1 MKPEVIDDS
10 APSEFP
16 WDSGDGFQLGGVR
29 SIAIPIVIDGENA
42 DAAITY
48 AKAGARVAVDGAD
61 PATDAKVFAVGH
73 DAYVVRGGR
82 QTRIQ
87 IRDFAAPG
95 ASASAGDGVIKAPMH
110 GKVLEVLAAVGDRV
124 AIGQRLAVIE
134 AMKMEHTLRAPFAAH
149 RDAGSCAYRG
159 PSCGKRAG
167 HGARADPGKPGRH
180 KVGLCRFISSSFA
193 SVANSV
199 RDLEDWIKQ
208 KLKAKRTTGEK
219 PEHIHRT
226 RMVPKRAAELTD
238 GGSLYWVIRG
248 EVMCR
253 QRLRDVRPFRDKDG
267 IGRCGLVLDPKVILV
282 EPRPYRAFQGW
293 RYLAANDAPRD
304 LDKAVKGAA
313 AMPET
318 LRRELRE
325 LGLM

>member
-1 MKPEVIDDS
+1 MPLHLIK
-10 APSEFP
+10 
-16 WDSGDGFQLGGVR
+16 LC
-29 SIAIPIVIDGENA
+29 
-42 DAAITY
+42 
-48 AKAGARVAVDGAD
+48 
-61 PATDAKVFAVGH
+61 VGC
-73 DAYVVRGGR
+73 D
-82 QTRIQ
+82 
-87 IRDFAAPG
+87 
-95 ASASAGDGVIKAPMH
+95 
-110 GKVLEVLAAVGDRV
+110 
-124 AIGQRLAVIE
+124 
-134 AMKMEHTLRAPFAAH
+134 
-149 RDAGSCAYRG
+149 
-159 PSCGKRAG
+159 
-167 HGARADPGKPGRH
+167 
-180 KVGLCRFISSSFA
+180 
-193 SVANSV
+193 SV
-199 RDLEDWIKQ
+199 RDLEDWITQ
-208 KLKAKRTTGEK
+208 KLKAKRKTAEK

-253 QRLRDVRPFRDKDG
+253 QRIRDVRPFRDKDG